1 MPKKVHYQPPTSNY
15 DACGLARDYALLTT
29 DINQV
34 TCQSCLNTVT
44 GKKAGRPP
52 KHKTKVHKTAFALS
66 PKAFEKIQFV
76 KNKSEFVS
84 NLIENS

>member
-1 MPKKVHYQPPTSNY
+1 MPKKIHYQPPTSQY

-29 DINQV
+29 NIEEV

-52 KHKTKVHKTAFALS
+52 KHKSKVHKTAFALS
-66 PKAFEKIQFV
+66 PKAFERLQSV
-76 KNKSEFVS
+76 ENKSEFVS